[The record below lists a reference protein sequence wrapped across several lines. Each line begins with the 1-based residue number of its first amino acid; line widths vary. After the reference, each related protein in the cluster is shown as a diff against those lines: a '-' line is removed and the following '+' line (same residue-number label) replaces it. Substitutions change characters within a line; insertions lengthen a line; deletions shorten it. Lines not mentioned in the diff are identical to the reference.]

1 MSYINE
7 EIKKHEMNIN
17 SLNNQLNQ
25 IVDNNEKNIILEK
38 IKLEQNFLI
47 SLLKI
52 QNSNCIT
59 EEKEKDNINKN
70 IKKKVNKSSVNL
82 VIEHKKNHSCLV
94 KTKLNKRN
102 FEILRNIELIC
113 FIAPKYIKD
122 YSNFKNQI

>member
-82 VIEHKKNHSCLV
+82 DIEHKKNHWS
-94 KTKLNKRN
+94 KG
-102 FEILRNIELIC
+102 
-113 FIAPKYIKD
+113 
-122 YSNFKNQI
+122 